1 MSRTAKRPSGGNS
14 EKDSTHIGL
23 LGTRLTIAASPDLID
38 FGFSSVVL
46 PESYNT
52 TNEQTHRSMLI

>member
-46 PESYNT
+46 PGNYNT
-52 TNEQTHRSMLI
+52 QPI